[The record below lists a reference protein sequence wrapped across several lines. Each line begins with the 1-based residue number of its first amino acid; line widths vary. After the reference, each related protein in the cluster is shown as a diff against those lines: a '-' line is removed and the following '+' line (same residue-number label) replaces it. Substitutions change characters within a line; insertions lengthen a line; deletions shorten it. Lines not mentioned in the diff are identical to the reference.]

1 MPAPGRP
8 RGPGGGDP
16 TRGGDRRGAMGRR
29 GEDAVARWYEARGY
43 AVVARNWRC
52 RAGELD
58 LVLRG
63 PDVLVFC
70 EVKTRSS
77 AAFGSPLEAITAT
90 KARRLRRL
98 AGEWLVATGEH
109 AADLRVDVAAVGWRP
124 DGRHDI
130 DVVEGIG

>member
-1 MPAPGRP
+1 
-8 RGPGGGDP
+8 
-16 TRGGDRRGAMGRR
+16 MGRR

-43 AVVARNWRC
+43 VVVARNWRS
-52 RAGELD
+52 RSGELD
-58 LVLRG
+58 LVVRCDGL
-63 PDVLVFC
+63 LVFC

-77 AAFGSPLEAITAT
+77 NAFGSPLEAVTPT

-98 AGEWLVATGEH
+98 AAEWLAATGER

-124 DGRHDI
+124 DGRHEI